1 MPFDHAI
8 LEEQVRMN
16 RLRTTVD
23 VAAYCLRGV
32 SLSRDEALDI
42 IEHTRREVLKLCPGK
57 EKVFDL
63 VLRPRFMRILDERA
77 MMEWGV
83 VDAVN

>member
-1 MPFDHAI
+1 MPSGHAI

-23 VAAYCLRGV
+23 VAAYCLCSV

-57 EKVFDL
+57 ENVFDL
-63 VLRPRFMRILDERA
+63 VLRPRLIRILDERA
-77 MMEWGV
+77 MIKWGV

>member
-1 MPFDHAI
+1 
-8 LEEQVRMN
+8 MN

-23 VAAYCLRGV
+23 VAAYCLRSV

-57 EKVFDL
+57 ENVFDL
-63 VLRPRFMRILDERA
+63 VLRPRFIRILDERA
-77 MMEWGV
+77 MIKWGV